1 MKTVTQLLR
10 QWREGDQGALDDLMS
25 VVYDEL
31 RKLAGHY
38 MRGERPDHT
47 LRPTE
52 LVSEAYLRL
61 VKGEQLDL
69 NDRAHFFGVVAR
81 TMRQVLVDEA
91 RKRQASK
98 RGRGERPITLDDI
111 VVSTDRPAEMVAL
124 DEALSA
130 LENVDERKAKTAEL
144 FFFFGH
150 TQDEIATMLEVHV
163 NTVMRDLRV
172 VKAWLQ
178 RYLAEAT

>member
-10 QWREGDQGALDDLMS
+10 QWKEGDQGALDDLMS

-38 MRGERPDHT
+38 MRDERPGHT

-111 VVSTDRPAEMVAL
+111 VVSTDRPAELVAL

-130 LENVDERKAKTAEL
+130 LESVDERKAKTAEL
-144 FFFFGH
+144 FYFFGH
-150 TQDEIATMLEVHV
+150 TQDEIATMLKVHV